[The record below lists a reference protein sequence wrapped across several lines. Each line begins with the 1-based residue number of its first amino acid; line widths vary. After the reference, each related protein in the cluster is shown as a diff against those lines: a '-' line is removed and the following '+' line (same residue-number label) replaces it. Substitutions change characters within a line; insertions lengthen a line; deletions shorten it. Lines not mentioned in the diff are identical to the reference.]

1 MKEEKILKKV
11 GKLLSMYGVSDEEK
25 EKFLLDLK
33 DKKYDDQEE
42 VEETFEEEE
51 EVSPNENKE
60 EAPEMEEESEVEEKA
75 EDEVVEEDEEV
86 GEPEAEEEPMPE
98 EAPVEEQP
106 EAPLPE
112 ENPME
117 VPQEQPMEQQPVE
130 EQVNNEEE
138 MKANDAL
145 LARIEALEDIISKM
159 GIPLQGGEDVGLT
172 PSNPA
177 GESQVEN
184 EYDRFNKMRMGRR

>member
-1 MKEEKILKKV
+1 MKDEKILKKV

-42 VEETFEEEE
+42 I
-51 EVSPNENKE
+51 
-60 EAPEMEEESEVEEKA
+60 EEESV
-75 EDEVVEEDEEV
+75 DS
-86 GEPEAEEEPMPE
+86 EEEFEPVENE
-98 EAPVEEQP
+98 EQAPVEEDGLMQDEEAAPEQEVPEEQPAPEQPQP
-106 EAPLPE
+106 EPVPE

-117 VPQEQPMEQQPVE
+117 APQEEQPMEQPVPE
-130 EQVNNEEE
+130 ESNGEEAA
-138 MKANDAL
+138 KANEAL